1 MLSNIIG
8 KYNRNRRKIWT
19 AIIIIGFII
28 GLRFA
33 LTSYT
38 GNKKIGS
45 SDNTTTTYFTD
56 NSQNDYPFLN
66 DKIYKNKNVSKNS
79 QEISNT
85 IKTFIEY
92 CNNRQVEEAYDML
105 SEDTKYNLYKS
116 KTEFVKNY
124 YITFFKTKKIYNMQA
139 WITSG
144 GYYTYKVEFEEDLLS
159 TGGADSNKI
168 EEYYTV
174 VKENEK
180 YKININRYIGNIE
193 INKITE
199 KNNVKI
205 TVLSKNIY
213 LDNIEYK
220 IKVENLSN
228 NTIVLDTKNTKRT
241 TALMDSNNF
250 AYPAYMYKLLENDLT
265 VYSGETKEINIQ
277 FNQQYN
283 AKYYNTKIVF
293 NNFNLDNN
301 SNKKT
306 IFEVDV

>member
-8 KYNRNRRKIWT
+8 KYNRNRREIWT

-38 GNKKIGS
+38 RNKKIGS
-45 SDNTTTTYFTD
+45 SDNTTTYFTD

-66 DKIYKNKNVSKNS
+66 DKIYENKNVSKNS

-92 CNNRQVEEAYDML
+92 CNNRKIEEAYDML

-180 YKININRYIGNIE
+180 YKINIF
-193 INKITE
+193 T
-199 KNNVKI
+199 
-205 TVLSKNIY
+205 
-213 LDNIEYK
+213 
-220 IKVENLSN
+220 
-228 NTIVLDTKNTKRT
+228 
-241 TALMDSNNF
+241 
-250 AYPAYMYKLLENDLT
+250 
-265 VYSGETKEINIQ
+265 
-277 FNQQYN
+277 
-283 AKYYNTKIVF
+283 
-293 NNFNLDNN
+293 
-301 SNKKT
+301 
-306 IFEVDV
+306 

>member
-1 MLSNIIG
+1 MLNNLIR
-8 KYNRNRRKIWT
+8 KYNRNRREIWIVVV
-19 AIIIIGFII
+19 IIAFIIGF
-28 GLRFA
+28 RYA
-33 LTSYT
+33 LTSYMK
-38 GNKKIGS
+38 NDRIGS
-45 SDNTTTTYFTD
+45 SNNATTYFP
-56 NSQNDYPFLN
+56 NNNQNDYPILN
-66 DKIYKNKNVSKNS
+66 NKIYEDKNVSKNS
-79 QEISNT
+79 EEISNT
-85 IKTFIEY
+85 IKTFIQY
-92 CNNRQVEEAYDML
+92 CNNKEIEKAYNML

-228 NTIVLDTKNTKRT
+228 NTIVLDTKNTRRT

-250 AYPAYMYKLLENDLT
+250 EYPAYMYKLLENDLT

>member
-8 KYNRNRRKIWT
+8 KYNRNRREIWT

-38 GNKKIGS
+38 RNKKIAS
-45 SDNTTTTYFTD
+45 SDNTTTYFTD

-66 DKIYKNKNVSKNS
+66 DKIYENKNVSKNS

-144 GYYTYKVEFEEDLLS
+144 GYYTYKVEFDEDLLS

-250 AYPAYMYKLLENDLT
+250 EYPAYMYKLLENDLT

>member
-45 SDNTTTTYFTD
+45 SDNTTTYFTD

-283 AKYYNTKIVF
+283 TKYYNTKIVF

>member
-1 MLSNIIG
+1 MLNNLIR
-8 KYNRNRRKIWT
+8 KYNRNRREIWIVVV
-19 AIIIIGFII
+19 IIAFIIGF
-28 GLRFA
+28 RYA
-33 LTSYT
+33 LTSYMK
-38 GNKKIGS
+38 NDRIGS
-45 SDNTTTTYFTD
+45 SNNATTYFP
-56 NSQNDYPFLN
+56 NNNQNDYPILN
-66 DKIYKNKNVSKNS
+66 NKIYEDKNVSKNS
-79 QEISNT
+79 EEISNT

-144 GYYTYKVEFEEDLLS
+144 GYYTYKVEFDEDLLS

-250 AYPAYMYKLLENDLT
+250 EYPAYMYKLLENDLT

>member
-1 MLSNIIG
+1 
-8 KYNRNRRKIWT
+8 
-19 AIIIIGFII
+19 
-28 GLRFA
+28 
-33 LTSYT
+33 
-38 GNKKIGS
+38 
-45 SDNTTTTYFTD
+45 
-56 NSQNDYPFLN
+56 
-66 DKIYKNKNVSKNS
+66 
-79 QEISNT
+79 
-85 IKTFIEY
+85 
-92 CNNRQVEEAYDML
+92 
-105 SEDTKYNLYKS
+105 
-116 KTEFVKNY
+116 
-124 YITFFKTKKIYNMQA
+124 MQA

-228 NTIVLDTKNTKRT
+228 NTIVLDTKNTRRT

-250 AYPAYMYKLLENDLT
+250 EYPAYMYKLLENDLT
-265 VYSGETKEINIQ
+265 VYSGETKGINIQ

>member
-8 KYNRNRRKIWT
+8 KYNRNRREIWT

-38 GNKKIGS
+38 RNKKIGS
-45 SDNTTTTYFTD
+45 SDNTTTYFTD

-66 DKIYKNKNVSKNS
+66 DKIYENKNVSKNS

-228 NTIVLDTKNTKRT
+228 NTIVLDTKNTRRT

-301 SNKKT
+301 LNKKT

>member
-1 MLSNIIG
+1 MLNNLIR
-8 KYNRNRRKIWT
+8 KYNRNRREIWIVVV
-19 AIIIIGFII
+19 IIAFIIGF
-28 GLRFA
+28 RYA
-33 LTSYT
+33 LTSYMK
-38 GNKKIGS
+38 NDRIGS
-45 SDNTTTTYFTD
+45 SNNATTYFTD

-66 DKIYKNKNVSKNS
+66 DKIYENKNVSKNS

-228 NTIVLDTKNTKRT
+228 NTIVLDTKNTRRT

>member
-8 KYNRNRRKIWT
+8 KYNRNRREIWT

-38 GNKKIGS
+38 RNKKIGS
-45 SDNTTTTYFTD
+45 IDNTTTYFTD

-66 DKIYKNKNVSKNS
+66 DKIYENKNVSKNS

-92 CNNRQVEEAYDML
+92 CNNRKIEEAYDML

-228 NTIVLDTKNTKRT
+228 NTIVLDTKNTRRT

-250 AYPAYMYKLLENDLT
+250 EYPAYMYKLLENDLT

>member
-8 KYNRNRRKIWT
+8 KYNRNRREIWT

-38 GNKKIGS
+38 RNKKIGS
-45 SDNTTTTYFTD
+45 SDNTTTYFP
-56 NSQNDYPFLN
+56 NNNQNDYPFLN
-66 DKIYKNKNVSKNS
+66 DKIYENKNVSKNS

-283 AKYYNTKIVF
+283 TKYYNTKIVF

>member
-45 SDNTTTTYFTD
+45 SDNTTTYFTD

>member
-1 MLSNIIG
+1 MLNNLIR
-8 KYNRNRRKIWT
+8 KYNRNRREIWIVVV
-19 AIIIIGFII
+19 IIAFIIGF
-28 GLRFA
+28 RYA
-33 LTSYT
+33 LTSYMK
-38 GNKKIGS
+38 NDRIGS
-45 SDNTTTTYFTD
+45 SNNATTYFP
-56 NSQNDYPFLN
+56 NNNQNDYPILN
-66 DKIYKNKNVSKNS
+66 NKIYEDKNVSKNS
-79 QEISNT
+79 EEISNT

-116 KTEFVKNY
+116 KTEFAKNY

>member
-8 KYNRNRRKIWT
+8 KYNRNRREIWT

-38 GNKKIGS
+38 RNKKIGS
-45 SDNTTTTYFTD
+45 NDNTTTYFTD

-66 DKIYKNKNVSKNS
+66 DKIYENKNASKNS

-144 GYYTYKVEFEEDLLS
+144 GYYTYKVEFDEDLLS

-180 YKININRYIGNIE
+180 YKININRYISNIE

-265 VYSGETKEINIQ
+265 VYSEETKEINIQ

>member
-1 MLSNIIG
+1 MLNNLIR
-8 KYNRNRRKIWT
+8 KYNRNRREIWIVVV
-19 AIIIIGFII
+19 IIAFIIGF
-28 GLRFA
+28 RYA
-33 LTSYT
+33 LTSYMK
-38 GNKKIGS
+38 NDRIGS
-45 SDNTTTTYFTD
+45 SNNATTYFP
-56 NSQNDYPFLN
+56 NNNQNDYPILN
-66 DKIYKNKNVSKNS
+66 NKIYEDKNVSKNS
-79 QEISNT
+79 GEISNT

>member
-45 SDNTTTTYFTD
+45 SDNTTTYFTD

-85 IKTFIEY
+85 LKTFIEY

-228 NTIVLDTKNTKRT
+228 NTIELDTKNTKRT

>member
-1 MLSNIIG
+1 MLNNLIR
-8 KYNRNRRKIWT
+8 KYNRNRREIWIVVV
-19 AIIIIGFII
+19 IIAFIIGF
-28 GLRFA
+28 RYA
-33 LTSYT
+33 LTSYMK
-38 GNKKIGS
+38 NDRIGS
-45 SDNTTTTYFTD
+45 SNNATTYFL
-56 NSQNDYPFLN
+56 NNNQNDYPILN
-66 DKIYKNKNVSKNS
+66 NKIYEDKNVSKNS
-79 QEISNT
+79 GEISNT

-306 IFEVDV
+306 ILEVDV

>member
-1 MLSNIIG
+1 MLNNLIR
-8 KYNRNRRKIWT
+8 KYNRNRREIWIVVV
-19 AIIIIGFII
+19 IIAFIIGF
-28 GLRFA
+28 RYA
-33 LTSYT
+33 LTSYMK
-38 GNKKIGS
+38 NDRIGS
-45 SDNTTTTYFTD
+45 SNNVTTYFP
-56 NSQNDYPFLN
+56 NNNQNDYPFLN
-66 DKIYKNKNVSKNS
+66 DKIYENKNVSKNS

-283 AKYYNTKIVF
+283 TKYYNTKIVF

>member
-45 SDNTTTTYFTD
+45 SDNTTTYFTD

-228 NTIVLDTKNTKRT
+228 NTIELDTKNTKRT

>member
-8 KYNRNRRKIWT
+8 KYNRNRREIWIVVV
-19 AIIIIGFII
+19 IIAFIIGF
-28 GLRFA
+28 RYA
-33 LTSYT
+33 LTSYMK
-38 GNKKIGS
+38 NDRIGS
-45 SDNTTTTYFTD
+45 SNNATTYFP
-56 NSQNDYPFLN
+56 NNNQNDYPILN
-66 DKIYKNKNVSKNS
+66 NKIYEDKNVSKNS
-79 QEISNT
+79 GEISNT

-306 IFEVDV
+306 ILEVDV

>member
-1 MLSNIIG
+1 MLNNLIR
-8 KYNRNRRKIWT
+8 KYNRNRREIWIVVV
-19 AIIIIGFII
+19 IIAFIIGF
-28 GLRFA
+28 RYA
-33 LTSYT
+33 LTSYMK
-38 GNKKIGS
+38 NDRIGS
-45 SDNTTTTYFTD
+45 SNNATTYFTD

-66 DKIYKNKNVSKNS
+66 DKIYENKNVSKNS

-174 VKENEK
+174 VKENKK

>member
-1 MLSNIIG
+1 MLNNLIR
-8 KYNRNRRKIWT
+8 KYNRNRREIWIVVV
-19 AIIIIGFII
+19 IIAFIIGF
-28 GLRFA
+28 RYA
-33 LTSYT
+33 LTSYMK
-38 GNKKIGS
+38 NDRIGS
-45 SDNTTTTYFTD
+45 SNNATTYFP
-56 NSQNDYPFLN
+56 NNNQNDYPFLN
-66 DKIYKNKNVSKNS
+66 DKIYENKNVSKNS

-283 AKYYNTKIVF
+283 TKYYNTRIVF

>member
-1 MLSNIIG
+1 MLNNLIR
-8 KYNRNRRKIWT
+8 KYNRNRREIWIVVV
-19 AIIIIGFII
+19 IIAFIIGF
-28 GLRFA
+28 RYA
-33 LTSYT
+33 LTSYMK
-38 GNKKIGS
+38 NDRIGS
-45 SDNTTTTYFTD
+45 NNNATTYFP
-56 NSQNDYPFLN
+56 NNNQNDYPILN
-66 DKIYKNKNVSKNS
+66 NKIYEDKNVSKNS
-79 QEISNT
+79 EEISNT
-85 IKTFIEY
+85 IKTFIQH
-92 CNNRQVEEAYDML
+92 CNNKEIEKAYNML
-105 SEDTKYNLYKS
+105 SEDIKHNLYKN

-124 YITFFKTKKIYNMQA
+124 YIIFFKTKKIYNMQA

>member
-8 KYNRNRRKIWT
+8 KYNRNRREIWT

-45 SDNTTTTYFTD
+45 SDNTTTYFTD

>member
-8 KYNRNRRKIWT
+8 KYNRNRREIWT

-38 GNKKIGS
+38 RNKKKGS
-45 SDNTTTTYFTD
+45 SDNTTTYFTD

-66 DKIYKNKNVSKNS
+66 DKIYENKNVSKNS

-144 GYYTYKVEFEEDLLS
+144 GYYTYKVEFDEDLLS

-250 AYPAYMYKLLENDLT
+250 EYPAYMYKLLENDLT

>member
-45 SDNTTTTYFTD
+45 SDNTTTYFTD

-66 DKIYKNKNVSKNS
+66 DKIYENKNASKNS

-144 GYYTYKVEFEEDLLS
+144 GYYTYKVEFDEDLLS

>member
-8 KYNRNRRKIWT
+8 KYNRNRREIWT

-45 SDNTTTTYFTD
+45 SDNTTTYFTD

-199 KNNVKI
+199 KNNVKV